1 MIINRCGAIFE
12 HNGAKYVVGGRIVGT
27 NQSEYE
33 GLFGTITE
41 IRDGE
46 DKETE
51 NETPDIYCSFDPPV
65 LPTEVKRLDGVFSSL
80 YDMPKTMDDI
90 ILDCVIMAPEMVL
103 PLSDPESDP
112 QQKVYLVEEDW
123 AIDSECGHSI
133 ALFADYIGAKQQ
145 LNKALAVE
153 MEEGCIAQWENY
165 NDFQCESDDNYYECW
180 LDGFYCENHYEIC
193 LREEKIHP
201 PVSAYS
207 NINSKG

>member
-1 MIINRCGAIFE
+1 MALDLN
-12 HNGAKYVVGGRIVGT
+12 
-27 NQSEYE
+27 YE
-33 GLFGTITE
+33 PE
-41 IRDGE
+41 ILV
-46 DKETE
+46 
-51 NETPDIYCSFDPPV
+51 PDITV
-65 LPTEVKRLDGVFSSL
+65 LTEEEWLNWRKKGIGGSDVAAVLGISPWKTRRDLFYEKSGAEP
-80 YDMPKTMDDI
+80 MPKTMDDI

-112 QQKVYLVEEDW
+112 QQKVYLVEADW

-201 PVSAYS
+201 PVSANS
-207 NINSKG
+207 NINSKE